1 MTLGVDGNLDRPSTE
16 ETKRNKTNP
25 KNEESPTLGSVL
37 NSPSEPHDALHCLNS
52 TLGFQVSS
60 CLCFWADCSELD
72 KSDNSA
78 ADNLT
83 TQSLTYL
90 YGSYHRK

>member
-1 MTLGVDGNLDRPSTE
+1 
-16 ETKRNKTNP
+16 
-25 KNEESPTLGSVL
+25 
-37 NSPSEPHDALHCLNS
+37 
-52 TLGFQVSS
+52 VSS